1 MRTKIHYPHFVLVF
15 CIVLLTASCAWN
27 GLIKTAQTKLL
38 YDEFEAA
45 ALPVLDLPL
54 STDDMRIVEN
64 AIVELDSIRIRLGRI
79 HDQSGGELVLTALQ
93 AEAYLEDIRN
103 SYVAGREPIERYYR
117 ATGLVPPK
125 IIAEYDHSASVVYAF
140 MKARVSDPGVEV
152 GEMTQLLGLILRIYA
167 NSNGVPL

>member
-1 MRTKIHYPHFVLVF
+1 MRTKIHYPHFVLVV
-15 CIVLLTASCAWN
+15 CMVLLTASCAWD
-27 GLIKTAQTKLL
+27 GLIKTAQTSYL
-38 YDEFEAA
+38 YNLFEEASIA
-45 ALPVLDLPL
+45 VLDLPL
-54 STDDMRIVEN
+54 PVDDMRIVEQE
-64 AIVELDSIRIRLGRI
+64 IVVLDSIRIRLGRI

-125 IIAEYDHSASVVYAF
+125 IIAEYDHNASVVYAF
-140 MKARVSDPGVEV
+140 MKARLSDPGVEV